1 MPQDR
6 SDERTVRASIENN
19 GEEIKHLSLYRRAKA
34 IRQGGDLY
42 YLDRSVGDDIFQ
54 GVISSLLR
62 LEASIS

>member
-42 YLDRSVGDDIFQ
+42 YLDRSVGDDIF
-54 GVISSLLR
+54 
-62 LEASIS
+62 